1 MYNKRWRGGGKVDF
15 QDIIFKLDRFW
26 ARQGCALL
34 PPGAAG
40 LPGPLSLAGAAAR
53 GELAPDGLPGR
64 YRYRVLMRPAPA
76 DVRRLFLNSIK
87 ETGIDRAE
95 HDLRWLSGEGGPAGW
110 QVLLDGLPLAVFRYL
125 DPPAAR
131 SAAGAEIGISLERLA
146 MVSQRKKRAADLAWS
161 GRLTYGALHAGEAA

>member
-1 MYNKRWRGGGKVDF
+1 VDF

-40 LPGPLSLAGAAAR
+40 AAGLPGPLCLAGAAAP
-53 GELAPDGLPGR
+53 GASAPDGLPGL
-64 YRYRVLMRPAPA
+64 YRYLVLMRPAPA

-87 ETGIDRAE
+87 EAGIDRSE
-95 HDLRWLSGEGGPAGW
+95 HDLRWLSDEGGPAAW
-110 QVLLDGLPLAVFRYL
+110 LVLLDGLPLAGFRYL
-125 DPPAAR
+125 APPAAR
-131 SAAGAEIGISLERLA
+131 GAAGAEIRISLERLA

-161 GRLTYGALHAGEAA
+161 GRLTYGALHPVEAA

>member
-1 MYNKRWRGGGKVDF
+1 MDF

-40 LPGPLSLAGAAAR
+40 LTGSAPLCLAGAAAR
-53 GELAPDGLPGR
+53 GLTPDGLQGL

-87 ETGIDRAE
+87 EAGIDRSE
-95 HDLRWLSGEGGPAGW
+95 HDLRWLTAEAGLPGW
-110 QVLLDGLPLAVFRYL
+110 QVLLDGLPLADFRYL
-125 DPPAAR
+125 EPRGGPGP
-131 SAAGAEIGISLERLA
+131 AGAGIGISLERLA
-146 MVSQRKKRAADLAWS
+146 MVSQRKKNEADLAWS
-161 GRLTYGALHAGEAA
+161 GRLTYGALHSGEAA